1 MKITVLMT
9 QDNFT
14 KSQLDSLAQLGTV
27 VFTTSKKEMSVEEL
41 IKLTKDSDVL
51 VADPDNFGGFDENAK
66 KRLTTVLEILPHLK
80 GIALSTTSFGWI
92 DLEYC
97 KKRNIPVSNIPG
109 YSRESVAEHTL
120 ALLLCTAKNILIT
133 DRKTQKDAYELQMG
147 FELKGKTLGVIGV
160 GNIGSRTAEL
170 GNAIGMNVIGF
181 NRTPK
186 LVPGVEMVT
195 LEELLRKSD
204 AIAIHTTHEPKND
217 NLIDEKELAMVKKGV
232 IFVNTADRTVINE
245 VAMANSLSSKQ
256 VAGYTFEAG
265 DLKTG
270 PLALIENAVA
280 LRGFGWYTKEAIER
294 LIQILVD
301 SVIAHASG
309 KPINLVSL
317 K

>member
-1 MKITVLMT
+1 MT
-9 QDNFT
+9 EENFT
-14 KSQLDSLAQLGTV
+14 KAQLDYLSRLGTV
-27 VFTTSKKEMSVEEL
+27 VFTRSKEEMPVEEI
-41 IKLTKDSDVL
+41 IKLSQDSDIL
-51 VADPDNFGGFDENAK
+51 VADPDNFGGFEKAK
-66 KRLTTVLEILPHLK
+66 ERLTAVMETLPHLK

-97 KKRNIPVSNIPG
+97 KKRKIPVSNIPG
-109 YSRESVAEHTL
+109 YSREAVAEHTL

-133 DRKTQKDAYELQMG
+133 DRKTQRDRYELQMG

-170 GNAIGMNVIGF
+170 GKAIGMHVIGF

-195 LEELLRKSD
+195 LVELLRKSD
-204 AIAIHTTHEPKND
+204 AIVIHTTHEPKND
-217 NLIDEKELAMVKKGV
+217 DLIGEKELALVKKGV

-245 VAMANSLSSKQ
+245 VAMANSLSSSQ

-270 PLALIENAVA
+270 PLAPIENAVA
-280 LRGFGWYTKEAIER
+280 LKGFGWYTKEAIER

-301 SVIAHASG
+301 SVIAHTNG
-309 KPINLVSL
+309 EPVNLVAL